1 MIEIMNENKAMAVK
15 VWNESNAEVR
25 GYLLEIIAAEAP
37 VEMLKA
43 IAMDIHEKAL
53 MERTPNGEIR

>member
-1 MIEIMNENKAMAVK
+1 MIEILNENKVVAVK
-15 VWNESNAEVR
+15 FWQESNAEVK

-37 VEMLKA
+37 EEMLKA

-53 MERTPNGEIR
+53 MERTPND